1 MANCVIPRP
10 EYPRPN
16 LVRKDWLSLNGE
28 WDFEIDNARV
38 GYHKDYQLS
47 YALSS
52 KITVPFCPESKL
64 SGIGNTDF
72 MNCVWYK
79 REVELPKSF
88 LNKRVILHVDACDW
102 ETTVY
107 VWGKMIKKH
116 RGGYTPIICDITDYV
131 KDGKAL
137 IAIEAFDDVRSG
149 KQLAGK
155 QSTKFES
162 YGCFYTRTTGIW
174 QSVWL
179 EAVNPAYIVNYN
191 VHTDINTPS
200 ASVIV
205 KVSESA
211 FGKKLTAVASYEGK
225 VVGKGECTVLS
236 DSATVSLPLSEKHL
250 WEVGQ
255 GRLYDLKLTVT
266 DGDDVCDEVDAYFGL
281 RSVTMNKEGF
291 FINGEYVFGRF
302 VLDQGFYPDGIYT
315 ASSDEA
321 LRADIEYAM
330 ALGFNGARLHQKVFE
345 PRFLYHADKLGYM
358 LFDETGN
365 WGWNWTD
372 ESNIYNMLPE
382 WIEEM
387 ERDMAHPSVIGWCP
401 FNETWDN
408 KETGAHQCEKL
419 QALVYDVTRSI
430 DPTRPCVIN
439 SGSLPVRDITGI
451 QLGCCNDIHDY
462 TQDPEAFAKVFT
474 AIDTGV
480 ITDQLYYRY
489 GKNRMSYDVTKS
501 MFVSEYGGIAWAEDG
516 NGWGYGK
523 SVTTKEEFLER
534 LEGLTA
540 VLRENPECCA
550 LCYTQ
555 LYDVEQEQNGLLT
568 YDRRFKFPTEKIYP
582 IFAAKSIKERK

>member
-1 MANCVIPRP
+1 MSNNVCPRA

-16 LVRKDWLSLNGE
+16 LVREDWLCLNGK

-47 YALSS
+47 HKLNS
-52 KITVPFCPESKL
+52 KITLPFCPESAL
-64 SGIGNTDF
+64 SGIGHTDY

-79 REVELPKSF
+79 REVEIPESF
-88 LNKRVILHVDACDW
+88 GAKRVILHIEACDW

-107 VWGKMIKKH
+107 VGGKMIKKH
-116 RGGYTPIICDITDYV
+116 RGGYTPISCDITDYIEG
-131 KDGKAL
+131 GKAL

-155 QSTKFES
+155 QSTKFAS
-162 YGCFYTRTTGIW
+162 AGCFYTRTTGIW
-174 QSVWL
+174 QTVWL

-191 VHTDINTPS
+191 VHTDINAPS
-200 ASVIV
+200 AAVIV
-205 KVSESA
+205 KASEGA
-211 FGKKLTAVASYEGK
+211 FGKKLSAVASYEGR
-225 VVGKGECTVLS
+225 VVGNAECVILA
-236 DSATVSLPLSEKHL
+236 DSATLNIALSEKHL
-250 WEVGQ
+250 WEIGC
-255 GRLYDLKLTVT
+255 GRLYDLTLTIS
-266 DGDDVCDEVDAYFGL
+266 DAEGVCDKADAYFGL
-281 RSVTMNKEGF
+281 RSVAMNKEGF
-291 FINGEYVFGRF
+291 FLNGEYVFGRF

-321 LRADIEYAM
+321 LRADIEYSM

-345 PRFLYHADKLGYM
+345 QRFLYHADKLGYM

-365 WGWNWTD
+365 WGWDWTN
-372 ESNIYNMLPE
+372 ENNVYTFLPE

-401 FNETWDN
+401 FNETWD
-408 KETGAHQCEKL
+408 KDGRRQSEKL
-419 QALVYDVTRSI
+419 IALVYDVTRSI

-439 SGSLPVRDITGI
+439 SGSLPIYDISGI

-462 TQDPEAFAKVFT
+462 TQDPEAFAKVY
-474 AIDTGV
+474 AELDKGI

-489 GKNRMSYDVTKS
+489 GKGRMRYDTTKT

-523 SVTTKEEFLER
+523 SVTSKEEFLQR

-568 YDRRFKFPTEKIYP
+568 YDRRFKFPAEKIYP
-582 IFAAKSIKERK
+582 IFAAKSVKERK